1 MAWTN
6 VVTEL
11 LRALLCDGKC
21 LRIVAELRI
30 NRRTTCCANL
40 RLDRETLRSARGASR
55 NLVRW
60 VLGLCNFLSTLWR
73 VVAWSNV
80 VTELLRA
87 LLCDGECL
95 RIVAELWINCRTACC
110 ANLSLNC

>member
-11 LRALLCDGKC
+11 LRALLCYSKY

-30 NRRTTCCANL
+30 NRRTACCADL

-55 NLVRW
+55 NLVR
-60 VLGLCNFLSTLWR
+60 LSLRLDHVNCSLWR
-73 VVAWSNV
+73 VMA
-80 VTELLRA
+80 
-87 LLCDGECL
+87 
-95 RIVAELWINCRTACC
+95 
-110 ANLSLNC
+110 